1 MPCMTSVVELVR
13 CSGSVSRTGRS
24 FEALAM
30 AKIEN
35 VASNFAIIFAN
46 ILGNLD
52 GYQIIFDYALK
63 ESGTSPKTIFILHQ
77 EKTML
82 LLVLSCIAFLVA
94 IASMCT
100 LVIFLRRKKETS
112 DTSSASSDDASASSD
127 DASTGSETGGDW
139 KTTAITF
146 YGQSKADD
154 NGTGFAG
161 VDLFRHGEAGL
172 TFNGKPLFPVAIFQ
186 GSAAG
191 MLWKIIEVKSN
202 AFTNNKT
209 MYGHVVDVCNS
220 GQDVC
225 KTNSSK
231 HGKYLVDIHKTAFT
245 YVGLDDGLH
254 KGEYRKVGELRPSK
268 ISQNIWL
275 KDGTVACSC
284 TGGCKGNDVKWIK
297 HSKC

>member
-1 MPCMTSVVELVR
+1 M
-13 CSGSVSRTGRS
+13 
-24 FEALAM
+24 
-30 AKIEN
+30 
-35 VASNFAIIFAN
+35 
-46 ILGNLD
+46 
-52 GYQIIFDYALK
+52 
-63 ESGTSPKTIFILHQ
+63 
-77 EKTML
+77 
-82 LLVLSCIAFLVA
+82 LVLALICSLFLVA
-94 IASMCT
+94 VASMSA
-100 LVIFLRRKKETS
+100 LVIFLRRNKETTTAS
-112 DTSSASSDDASASSD
+112 QPDTSAASSDDTST
-127 DASTGSETGGDW
+127 STGSETGGDW
-139 KTTAITF
+139 KPTAITF

-191 MLWKIIEVKSN
+191 MLWKIIEIKSG

-254 KGEYRKVGELRPSK
+254 EGEYRKVGELRPSK